1 MKKII
6 CIISILIIS
15 IYCVGCGNQTSEEP
29 EITTLEA
36 NMNFEQSEAYDYII
50 YELFTDDV
58 GFSYSKLLQTL
69 LEAGFSEEA
78 SKGAIEE
85 LHYIEQDWIE
95 EAKREVIN
103 MSDEDGEGFSED
115 AVLDILINEYGFTT
129 DQAKEAIKQV
139 KNGV

>member
-6 CIISILIIS
+6 CMISILIVS
-15 IYCVGCGNQTSEEP
+15 IYCVGCGNKTSEV
-29 EITTLEA
+29 
-36 NMNFEQSEAYDYII
+36 NMDFEQNEAYDYII

-58 GFSYSKLLQTL
+58 GFSYDKLLQTL
-69 LEAGFSEEA
+69 IEAGFSEEA
-78 SKGAIEE
+78 SKGAIKE

-103 MSDEDGEGFSED
+103 MSDEDGEGFPED
-115 AVLDILINEYGFTT
+115 IVLDILINEYGFTT

>member
-6 CIISILIIS
+6 YMISILIIS
-15 IYCVGCGNQTSEEP
+15 IYCVGCGNKTSEV
-29 EITTLEA
+29 
-36 NMNFEQSEAYDYII
+36 NMDFEQNEAYDYII

-58 GFSYSKLLQTL
+58 GFSYDKLLQTL
-69 LEAGFSEEA
+69 IEAGFSEEA
-78 SKGAIEE
+78 SKGAIKE

-103 MSDEDGEGFSED
+103 MSDEDGEGFPED
-115 AVLDILINEYGFTT
+115 IVLDILINEYGFTT

>member
-6 CIISILIIS
+6 CAISILIIS
-15 IYCVGCGNQTSEEP
+15 IYCVGCDNKTS
-29 EITTLEA
+29 EA
-36 NMNFEQSEAYDYII
+36 NMDFEQNEAYDYII

-58 GFSYSKLLQTL
+58 GFSYDKLLQTL
-69 LEAGFSEEA
+69 IEAGFSEEA

-115 AVLDILINEYGFTT
+115 AVLNILINEYGFTT

>member
-6 CIISILIIS
+6 CMISILIVS
-15 IYCVGCGNQTSEEP
+15 IYCVGCGNKTSEV
-29 EITTLEA
+29 
-36 NMNFEQSEAYDYII
+36 NMDFEQNEAYDYII

-58 GFSYSKLLQTL
+58 GFSYDKLLQTL
-69 LEAGFSEEA
+69 IEAGFSEEA
-78 SKGAIEE
+78 SKGAIKE

-103 MSDEDGEGFSED
+103 MSDEDGEGFPED
-115 AVLDILINEYGFTT
+115 IVLDILINEYGFTT
-129 DQAKEAIKQV
+129 DQAKEAIKKV

>member
-6 CIISILIIS
+6 CMISILIVS
-15 IYCVGCGNQTSEEP
+15 IYCVGCSNKTSEV
-29 EITTLEA
+29 
-36 NMNFEQSEAYDYII
+36 NMDFEQNVAYDYII

-58 GFSYSKLLQTL
+58 GFSYDKLLQTL
-69 LEAGFSEEA
+69 IEAGFSEEA
-78 SKGAIEE
+78 SKGAIKE

-103 MSDEDGEGFSED
+103 MSDEDGEGFPED
-115 AVLDILINEYGFTT
+115 IVLDILINEYGFTT

>member
-6 CIISILIIS
+6 CMISILIIS
-15 IYCVGCGNQTSEEP
+15 IYCVGCDNKTS
-29 EITTLEA
+29 EA
-36 NMNFEQSEAYDYII
+36 NMDFEQNEAYDYII

-58 GFSYSKLLQTL
+58 GFSYDKLLQTL
-69 LEAGFSEEA
+69 IEAGFSEEA
-78 SKGAIEE
+78 SKGAIKE

-103 MSDEDGEGFSED
+103 MSDEDGEGFPED
-115 AVLDILINEYGFTT
+115 IVLDILINEYGFTT